1 MGGSMSQVWYQGT
14 LGKSQVPMQV
24 MSAQVGI
31 PTLLPRPCLVFS
43 LSYYP
48 YFTIY
53 TSISVYN
60 LICTD
65 PASLC
70 WRTAQTS
77 TTWTCQFYAKRI
89 YKTIWYA
96 LSQHSYP
103 GTLDKATVLVVVV
116 LVMRILLVLLWNPN
130 NCQVITPGIA
140 TTSGITISIT
150 LHILGEKS
158 YPGMLEKATPLVVV
172 VLPLLVM

>member
-1 MGGSMSQVWYQGT
+1 
-14 LGKSQVPMQV
+14 

-31 PTLLPRPCLVFS
+31 PNRRPRPCLVFS

-65 PASLC
+65 PASLS
-70 WRTAQTS
+70 WRTAQS
-77 TTWTCQFYAKRI
+77 I
-89 YKTIWYA
+89 DN
-96 LSQHSYP
+96 
-103 GTLDKATVLVVVV
+103 LD
-116 LVMRILLVLLWNPN
+116 MLVLCKANLQDNMVCTKPTQLSRYIGQSN
-130 NCQVITPGIA
+130 STSSSSIGNANTISITMESEQCYVITPGIA

-150 LHILGEKS
+150 LHILKKKS
-158 YPGMLEKATPLVVV
+158 YPGTLEKATPLVVV